1 MGERSNH
8 YHKPHAGTR
17 WGGGVR
23 GLSDYRGAIF
33 TIHTSVIRIGLDQ
46 VSLARNY
53 SCEARQVRWG
63 VGSEFQ
69 AGKMRN

>member
-1 MGERSNH
+1 MGERGNH

-33 TIHTSVIRIGLDQ
+33 TIHTSVIRIGSDQ
-46 VSLARNY
+46 VVQPVEPKIEPMSSSIRLKT
-53 SCEARQVRWG
+53 
-63 VGSEFQ
+63 
-69 AGKMRN
+69 KMHK